1 MTKKQAYSYIVLRYV
16 HDVVS
21 GESLNVG
28 VVMHA
33 PGAGFLKFQRRKTIS
48 RLKHVFP
55 DLDRRNFMA
64 AMESVDRG
72 LKDLAKHMT
81 KDALFDVHTNAGS
94 YARKVVPSD
103 DSALQWSPPGTGLTD
118 DLKLAFERLYERYVA
133 QYDVKLGR
141 RRSDDE
147 VWRPVS
153 DKLMERGIRVPFEPR
168 TLEGDQDRI
177 EFKRAW
183 KNGRWHAY
191 QPVSL
196 DLADADRIMDK
207 ARKWRGHLEAVAVGV
222 AEEIDL
228 HFLLG
233 LPENESLM
241 HACRRAKTILGGASL
256 TKDVVDEN
264 EIDVLV
270 DSIERLSTT
279 AHKG

>member
-133 QYDVKLGR
+133 QYDVKLGK

-191 QPVSL
+191 QPISL
-196 DLADADRIMDK
+196 DWELYSS
-207 ARKWRGHLEAVAVGV
+207 
-222 AEEIDL
+222 
-228 HFLLG
+228 
-233 LPENESLM
+233 LPRVHRRLRSI
-241 HACRRAKTILGGASL
+241 HANIITGIHTNAS
-256 TKDVVDEN
+256 N
-264 EIDVLV
+264 PN
-270 DSIERLSTT
+270 STMNNSHT
-279 AHKG
+279 PSPNITSAPPSPRFPA